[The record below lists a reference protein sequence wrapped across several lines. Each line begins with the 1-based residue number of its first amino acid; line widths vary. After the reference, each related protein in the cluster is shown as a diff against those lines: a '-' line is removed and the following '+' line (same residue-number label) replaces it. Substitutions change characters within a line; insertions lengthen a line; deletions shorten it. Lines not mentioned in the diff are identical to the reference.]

1 MARTQ
6 ERENL
11 MKMIYQMEM
20 QGDFS
25 PEEYERFAELQ
36 TDGITDYFANGYR
49 AVSAH
54 LEEIDG
60 KIETYSVNGKVSR
73 LPRVDL
79 AILRLALA
87 EMFYLDE
94 IPVSVSINEA
104 VELAK
109 KYGTEKSPRF
119 INGVLGGAARSLSK

>member
-60 KIETYSVNGKVSR
+60 KIETYSVNWKVSR

-87 EMFYLDE
+87 ALFYLDE

>member
-25 PEEYERFAELQ
+25 PEEYERFSELQ

-60 KIETYSVNGKVSR
+60 KIETYSVNWKVPR

>member
-36 TDGITDYFANGYR
+36 TDGITDYFSNGYR